1 MEDNRS
7 NYIKVVHLLSLILLI
22 YILITSPFYLE
33 FREGLSPTEVQQM
46 YRDQEQIVHSP
57 KYNLFR
63 VQNLRNKA
71 SGHGVELLNVFQWDI
86 ETERQNRAL
95 IVYTLLAMYL
105 GSGYILFK
113 QK

>member
-22 YILITSPFYLE
+22 YILITSPFYVE
-33 FREGLSPTEVQQM
+33 FRKGLTPDQVQEM
-46 YRDQEQIVHSP
+46 YRGGGGTVHVP

-63 VQNLRNKA
+63 VQNIRNKA
-71 SGHGVELLNVFQWDI
+71 SGHSITLDDLYQWDS

-113 QK
+113 EK

>member
-1 MEDNRS
+1 MEENRS

-22 YILITSPFYLE
+22 YILTTSPFYVE
-33 FREGLSPTEVQQM
+33 FRKGLTPDQVEEM
-46 YRDQEQIVHSP
+46 YRGKGVVYVP

-63 VQNLRNKA
+63 VQNIRNKA
-71 SGHGVELLNVFQWDI
+71 SGHSTFPHEVYQWDS

>member
-22 YILITSPFYLE
+22 YILITSPFYVE
-33 FREGLSPTEVQQM
+33 FRKGLTPDQVQEM
-46 YRDQEQIVHSP
+46 YRGKGGTVYVP
-57 KYNLFR
+57 NYNLFR
-63 VQNLRNKA
+63 VQNVRNKA
-71 SGHGVELLNVFQWDI
+71 SGHSFIPSDLYQWDS

-113 QK
+113 EK